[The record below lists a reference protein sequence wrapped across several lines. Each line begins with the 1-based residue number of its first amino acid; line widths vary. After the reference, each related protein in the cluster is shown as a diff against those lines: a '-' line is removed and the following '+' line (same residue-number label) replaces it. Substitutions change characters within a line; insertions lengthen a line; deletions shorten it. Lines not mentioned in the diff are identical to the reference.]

1 MDEIETFI
9 MISDNETFGLVYL
22 EAMSRGCI
30 VIASK
35 NGGVDG
41 IIKDGY
47 NGFLCEQGNKD
58 ELINICK
65 NIRNMTIQEK
75 KKISENAIET
85 AFKFKDSEVA
95 RKYIENIIKE
105 EYK

>member
-1 MDEIETFI
+1 
-9 MISDNETFGLVYL
+9 
-22 EAMSRGCI
+22 
-30 VIASK
+30 
-35 NGGVDG
+35 
-41 IIKDGY
+41 
-47 NGFLCEQGNKD
+47 
-58 ELINICK
+58 
-65 NIRNMTIQEK
+65 MTIQEK